1 MMGVASLVL
10 DALAPCT
17 AGLSYIPGFVLGVL
31 AVRGLRVA
39 VKEPGDQRLPL
50 IGFYSGVFGAALAA
64 WNPFFFATAWYV
76 YNLWFAPGVVT

>member
-1 MMGVASLVL
+1 M
-10 DALAPCT
+10 
-17 AGLSYIPGFVLGVL
+17 
-31 AVRGLRVA
+31 
-39 VKEPGDQRLPL
+39 KEPGDQRLPL